1 MTDSVRTRLLA
12 MLMLLSGLAGISY
25 EILYGRILGNM
36 IGDQFAVSASVLI
49 TFLLGIGLG
58 SAMAH
63 RLRRWLWAIEA
74 GIGAYGAAIA
84 WMQPSVQS
92 FVYAAQ
98 AAIGGRL
105 EGAVAIGVLVLLPP
119 AFLIGCSVPLF
130 ASLLDRVSE
139 ASGQARKTF
148 SRTYAIYNF
157 GAAITAVLIE
167 FWLIRA
173 LGIRGGVTLFA
184 AINAIIAV
192 ILFVGFR
199 DVHDAGSVAGHSGDG
214 VASPWKTL
222 RRMDAGRLAALTLA
236 SMASAIFQLFMVKY
250 AELVFGPFRESFALV
265 LALTLLGIAIGSAL
279 ARRAGLGLAR
289 VVGWMPPVLGLTLLL
304 ANGAIYVYAALH
316 DLAGGSFLA
325 LIMLKAL
332 TLAALMLP
340 PAVLFGATVPAMMND
355 NEEVSRQSGALL
367 FVSSL
372 ANVAGFL
379 LMTFVLHRFLDY
391 GVQLLATCALAA
403 LGWVAARHFRPKPTA
418 ASLAGL
424 ALLAGWLHAYW
435 DEDLLYLSYTKFH
448 SLHSLRKARAEFNFP
463 DRYKGYQDVFSINW
477 MHGKPFFFINGYIS
491 IPLNNPS
498 EKIVGALGALYS
510 PRLDDALVLGLGSGA
525 TASTVG
531 LFFRHTDVVEI
542 NPVVRANLF
551 RMRKWN
557 YDIEYNPRVNIVVD
571 DGIHYLRS
579 KSRRYSLILN
589 TVTTPLY
596 FSSAKLYGKEF
607 FDDVSRRLKPDGIYV
622 TWMDSRIGDK
632 GADIILRTLR
642 RTFRHCAIL
651 YVKSAYFLLVA
662 SNQPVGPRQQPA
674 IESNQPFRSDMMKRY
689 GVMANWLQYHYLT
702 NRAYALIGDANGPVN
717 RADRPVLEFEMARLH
732 HPSLAG
738 FKRRLRRAFSVHE
751 LRAAFAHP
759 PEGFPAD
766 YLLHAEDRLDNTS
779 IVRAWRARIARL
791 PGFPRLLNLAELHRR
806 QARARLT
813 DTANAWHDYGY
824 QLIVLRR
831 YAEAAS
837 AFKRVIKLDPRHN
850 NAHYNLGVCLEH
862 LKQYRRALQAFRDE
876 KRIDP
881 NDEDVDYRI
890 GRLHARLHE
899 PEQAIRALSAYIRN
913 SKRPTRKAFLYR
925 ALAWRELGRDAEAR
939 DDLMQALGLEAG
951 ESSLATKLGL

>member
-105 EGAVAIGVLVLLPP
+105 EGAVGIGVLVLLPP

-130 ASLLDRVSE
+130 ASLLDRMGE

-184 AINAIIAV
+184 AINAIIAA

-199 DVHDAGSVAGHSGDG
+199 DVRDAGSVAGHSGDG
-214 VASPWKTL
+214 VASLWERL
-222 RRMDAGRLAALTLA
+222 RRMDAWRLTALALA

-289 VVGWMPPVLGLTLLL
+289 VVGWMPPALGLTLLL

-332 TLAALMLP
+332 TLTALMLP

-355 NEEVSRQSGALL
+355 DEEVSRQSGALL

-403 LGWVAARHFRPKPTA
+403 LAWVAARRFRPKPAA

-491 IPLNNPS
+491 IPLNSPS

-557 YDIEYNPRVNIVVD
+557 YDIEHNPRVNIVVD
-571 DGIHYLRS
+571 DGIHFLRS
-579 KSRRYSLILN
+579 KGQRYSLILN

-662 SNQPVGPRQQPA
+662 ANQPVGPRQQPA
-674 IESNQPFRSDMMKRY
+674 IESNQPFRADMMKRY
-689 GVMANWLQYHYLT
+689 GVMADWLQYHYLT
-702 NRAYALIGDANGPVN
+702 NRAYALIGDVSGPVN

-732 HPSLAG
+732 RPSLAG
-738 FKRRLRRAFSVHE
+738 FKQRLRQAFSVRE

-824 QLIVLRR
+824 QLIVLQR

-837 AFKRVIKLDPRHN
+837 AFKRVIKIDPRHN

-862 LKQYRRALQAFRDE
+862 LKQYRRALQAFHDE

-899 PEQAIRALSAYIRN
+899 PEQAIRALSEYIRN

-925 ALAWRELGRDAEAR
+925 ALAWRERGRNAEAR
-939 DDLMQALGLEAG
+939 GDLMRALGLDGE